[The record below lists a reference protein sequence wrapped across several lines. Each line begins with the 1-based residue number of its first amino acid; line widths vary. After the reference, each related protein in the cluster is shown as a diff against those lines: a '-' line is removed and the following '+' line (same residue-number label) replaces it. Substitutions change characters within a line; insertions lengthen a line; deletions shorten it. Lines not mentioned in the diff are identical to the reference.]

1 MWNIGGLI
9 QWSIPNGGARAQ
21 VRAANAETDAALA
34 RFDAVVLGALRET
47 ETALAAYAEDHNRV
61 VALHEARDAAE
72 RESAETRAMRDS
84 GRSPLLASIGAA
96 QGTLVARAAE
106 TSAREA
112 VALDQVNVFLAL
124 GGGW

>member
-1 MWNIGGLI
+1 MSLGV
-9 QWSIPNGGARAQ
+9 ARA
-21 VRAANAETDAALA
+21 AM
-34 RFDAVVLGALRET
+34 
-47 ETALAAYAEDHNRV
+47 
-61 VALHEARDAAE
+61 E
-72 RESAETRAMRDS
+72 REAAETRSLRDA